1 MQMSKRYV
9 MLHILK
15 GLHHVPYVKRF
26 TYILDFFFTSVFL
39 QNCQLSLNSESVDLI
54 DIHGHQF
61 CRICNVKLN
70 IYNQKDIYQLY
81 NYIYKQLYTSEDFC
95 HLLNEQFIQWLDIK
109 VKIHKNKNSNVNCM
123 TKLLKQQPKYFII
136 LSFNKFFFSI
146 GNARQHE

>member
-1 MQMSKRYV
+1 MYRM
-9 MLHILK
+9 LK
-15 GLHHVPYVKRF
+15 GLHIYSR
-26 TYILDFFFTSVFL
+26 FFFTSVFL

-95 HLLNEQFIQWLDIK
+95 HVCHLLNEQFIQWLDIK

-136 LSFNKFFFSI
+136 LSFNEFFFSI
-146 GNARQHE
+146 DNARQHE